1 MSYNNMYK
9 WADELFPINR
19 SITGEGA
26 RQTLNYIR
34 AIIPELELF
43 AVSSGTQVFDWI
55 VPQEWNISEAW
66 IEHESGDRVV
76 DFSDNNLHIVSY
88 SNALDEVLDLEELQH
103 HLHSLPELPE
113 AIPYVTAYYTET
125 WGFCI
130 QHDKRLSLKEGN
142 YHVFIDSEKTDGEL
156 NYGEVFLK
164 GETDQEIL
172 LSTYICHPSMANNE
186 LSGPVVAVALV
197 NWIKCLDRRY
207 SYRIV
212 FCPETIG
219 AVSYISRNLEDLQK
233 NVIAGFVLTCMGD
246 NNGYSYLPS
255 RTGNTLA
262 DKVAK
267 HVMKFHSK
275 NYETYTFLERGSDE
289 RQYCSPLVDLPVC
302 SVMRTMYTKYPE
314 YHTSLD
320 NMDLI
325 SQEGLEGGYQVIQRC
340 IQVLEMNYFWK
351 ATQHCEPQLGKRGLY
366 DEVSSNHGIL
376 TGEKPLLVNIL
387 AYADGTLDLIDIAEI
402 LGVAAWD
409 LIASINKLADH
420 KLIIKA

>member
-1 MSYNNMYK
+1 MSYKSMYK
-9 WADELFPINR
+9 WANELFPINR
-19 SITGEGA
+19 SITGEGV

-88 SNALDEVLDLEELQH
+88 SNALDEVLDLEELQR

-113 AIPYVTAYYTET
+113 AIPYVTAYYTQT

-130 QHDKRLSLKEGN
+130 EHNKRLSLKEGN

-156 NYGEVFLK
+156 NYGEVFIK

-197 NWIKCLDRRY
+197 NWIKCQDRRY

-302 SVMRTMYTKYPE
+302 SIMRTMYTKYPE

-325 SQEGLEGGYQVIQRC
+325 SQEGLEGGYKVIQRC

-376 TGEKPLLVNIL
+376 TGQKPLLTNIL

-402 LGVAAWD
+402 LGVAAWN